1 MEETKRTDESTNGE
15 PAGASID
22 TPQEASNSCSDSTTI
37 VAPAAEHDGGKTEPN
52 EDTLMEEKL
61 VEPAIESNIT
71 VSDPARDSA
80 DEPKAGEPKEATS
93 EEVVAVESHLD
104 EPVETPVGSTV
115 EGAELTAEPK
125 TVEKSVEKEVKETV
139 DETKSTE
146 EPEKASAPSK
156 EPPATMEFVAPAP
169 VGQAMDVE
177 DQTAAP
183 VPVAVVSIQEQIAE
197 EQKLETEAV
206 EKIANSSLSMLCQYS
221 GSSDSEAE
229 DTDASNVVGVGSK
242 ASSSSSSSS
251 DDSDVEITKET
262 PAMSAGGYRMQ
273 DDPILVSDAET
284 MDTNA
289 ASSEDE
295 EDEPIK
301 GPIRTAGEILPH
313 ELPPIEELTITVPET
328 ECKPIGHIE
337 SIVAQI
343 VLVQSVAGAE
353 LLNLDTVLFLDRG
366 QRALGKIFDVIGQVN
381 QPIYCVLFNSNQE
394 ILTKNITTGMEV
406 FCAPRTEYTSFIIL
420 SELMRTKG
428 SDASWMNDN
437 EIPSYMAEHSDD
449 EAERAAKRNRKK
461 NAANRQ
467 QAGGAQ
473 NDDDAGS
480 EMGDEQQQ
488 QQHNRN
494 PRQPS
499 PSTSRPQYQ
508 RGNGGRQFNPRYPSG
523 TSWHHNYN
531 PRYGQP
537 QQFRPRFPPRN
548 QQFQQQ
554 QQHYQHHQHQQYQ
567 QQYRQQHQ
575 QIPHM
580 QPPPQGMV
588 LPNPFANQGPPRQ
601 PPPGPY

>member
-1 MEETKRTDESTNGE
+1 
-15 PAGASID
+15 
-22 TPQEASNSCSDSTTI
+22 
-37 VAPAAEHDGGKTEPN
+37 PAAEHDGGKTEPN

-449 EAERAAKRNRKK
+449 EAERAAKRNR
-461 NAANRQ
+461 
-467 QAGGAQ
+467 
-473 NDDDAGS
+473 
-480 EMGDEQQQ
+480 
-488 QQHNRN
+488 
-494 PRQPS
+494 
-499 PSTSRPQYQ
+499 
-508 RGNGGRQFNPRYPSG
+508 
-523 TSWHHNYN
+523 
-531 PRYGQP
+531 
-537 QQFRPRFPPRN
+537 
-548 QQFQQQ
+548 
-554 QQHYQHHQHQQYQ
+554 
-567 QQYRQQHQ
+567 
-575 QIPHM
+575 
-580 QPPPQGMV
+580 
-588 LPNPFANQGPPRQ
+588 
-601 PPPGPY
+601 